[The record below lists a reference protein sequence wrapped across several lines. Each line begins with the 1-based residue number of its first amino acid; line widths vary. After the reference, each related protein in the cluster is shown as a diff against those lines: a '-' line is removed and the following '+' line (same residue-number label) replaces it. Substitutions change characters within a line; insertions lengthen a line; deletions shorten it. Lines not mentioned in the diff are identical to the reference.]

1 MKLEKREITLNEE
14 DSLKDAFYTEK
25 AIFLRYT
32 EAVLTAKNKE
42 TQKEL
47 LKLMCEVGEDALF
60 VRELLDGRK
69 E

>member
-25 AIFLRYT
+25 AIFLRYAET
-32 EAVLTAKNKE
+32 VLTAKNKE

-47 LKLMCEVGEDALF
+47 LKLMREAGEDAVF
-60 VRELLDGRK
+60 VRELLDDRK
-69 E
+69 N